1 MQVIYIYKALARL
14 AVQMNGAPY
23 HETWETSEGMD
34 RNAREEIGWPAEF
47 EDWKS
52 MQSTALAKRLR
63 AEDIKA
69 QTGSMVANG
78 FF

>member
-1 MQVIYIYKALARL
+1 MERDIKLMSPSVRPKL
-14 AVQMNGAPY
+14 MGPSDG
-23 HETWETSEGMD
+23 TWETSVRMD
-34 RNAREEIGWPAEF
+34 RNAREEMGWPAEF

-78 FF
+78 